1 MVEKSK
7 TKLRPTKKGA
17 AISGSATGIALVVNW
32 IYSKHYGEQL
42 SPDVAIVI
50 AGGCAFI
57 LSWASD
63 IMVAVGEYLKRKL
76 GGE

>member
-1 MVEKSK
+1 MSEQPTRKFG
-7 TKLRPTKKGA
+7 PTKKGT

-63 IMVAVGEYLKRKL
+63 IMVALGEYIKRKL
-76 GGE
+76 GGK